1 MKVICIDDCDLNGR
15 EVRLTPGKIYDVDL
29 YHNESWAITNDAGI
43 KRWYYN
49 DVLMPLEKWREIR
62 LKELGI

>member
-1 MKVICIDDCDLNGR
+1 MKVICLDDYDLNGR
-15 EVRLTPGKIYDVDL
+15 KVRLTPGKIYDVDL

-43 KRWYYN
+43 KRWYYK

-62 LKELGI
+62 LKELDI